1 MKLFKSQLHY
11 TKKELKKIS
20 RASQRWPWN
29 TARPGDSTAY
39 ISHLSRDQ
47 LKPLRST
54 PDMEI
59 SSNNKHVEPPSSR
72 TKIYAARMSR
82 GSSNIRCP
90 PAPDLSS
97 KPAGRRCCCRS
108 TGQTDGRT
116 DTRPFYDAYRGHVI
130 ITKGSVPSLLYM
142 LHGIDM
148 QGN

>member
-59 SSNNKHVEPPSSR
+59 SSNNKHVESPSSR

-90 PAPDLSS
+90 RPTSAANPLAAAAAVD
-97 KPAGRRCCCRS
+97 RRDR
-108 TGQTDGRT
+108 RT
-116 DTRPFYDAYRGHVI
+116 DERTDSRPFYDAYRGRVI